1 LSASSAAGKL
11 REDLSEL
18 TPAQLELILAHWPLW
33 ARPDQLP
40 PAATGGGE
48 SWRVWLIL
56 GGRGAGKTRAGAEW
70 VRAKALG
77 RAATGDAPSARRIAL
92 VGETFADV
100 RRVMIEGQSGLMA
113 VHHASERPRFEP
125 SKGQMIWPSGAIAQV
140 FSAED
145 PDSLRGPQFDAAWCD
160 AFAGAC
166 LERAGHASTRSLMA
180 RSYLRWGE
188 ALDEGR
194 FGAVAVLS
202 RGSDPSA
209 GHVGFLLG
217 ETDAHVVLLGGNQ
230 GDAVSVA
237 AFPKAR
243 LLGLR
248 WPKEAAPQ
256 PTPAPLRDDR
266 LFDEAL
272 GHVLEMEGGFTDDPY
287 DPGGPT
293 NFGIT
298 LAVYAAWKGVALT
311 EATCADLKSELRR
324 IEQGTVRDIYFARYW
339 TLACCAEMAPA
350 LAFFHFDAAVNHGV
364 TGAMRLLQRAVGTD
378 ADGEIGPNTRAAIAA
393 LPLGDLLQRYA
404 EVRRARYRALRHFW
418 RFGRGWLARVD
429 KTLVRAQGVLGAN
442 ATQASERTKGERDMT
457 DTTPDTQPA
466 AKWWGQSI
474 TIWGAVITGLSTV
487 LPALGPAFGI
497 DITGDLV
504 REAGEGIVQTAQAV
518 GGLIGTLMTIYGRV
532 RATKPLAQRSMQVK
546 L

>member
-1 LSASSAAGKL
+1 MEQPAWLAAAWAELGQ
-11 REDLSEL
+11 RE
-18 TPAQLELILAHWPLW
+18 
-33 ARPDQLP
+33 
-40 PAATGGGE
+40 
-48 SWRVWLIL
+48 V
-56 GGRGAGKTRAGAEW
+56 
-70 VRAKALG
+70 
-77 RAATGDAPSARRIAL
+77 
-92 VGETFADV
+92 
-100 RRVMIEGQSGLMA
+100 
-113 VHHASERPRFEP
+113 
-125 SKGQMIWPSGAIAQV
+125 SGAADNARIRAFFRDVGQ
-140 FSAED
+140 AA
-145 PDSLRGPQFDAAWCD
+145 SLHDEVAWCA

-166 LERAGHASTRSLMA
+166 LERAGQASTRSLMA

-188 ALDEGR
+188 VLDDSR

-217 ETDAHVVLLGGNQ
+217 EAGAHVILLGGNQ

-256 PTPAPLRDDR
+256 PAPAPVQDDR
-266 LFDEAL
+266 LFDDAL
-272 GHVLEMEGGFTDDPY
+272 AHVLEMEGGFSEDPY

-311 EATCADLKSELRR
+311 EGTCAALKSELRR
-324 IEQGTVRDIYFARYW
+324 IPQETVRDIYFARYW
-339 TLACCAEMAPA
+339 TPACCAEMAPA

-393 LPLGDLLQRYA
+393 LPLGELLQRYA
-404 EVRRARYRALRHFW
+404 DVRRARYRALRHFW

-429 KTLVRAQGVLGAN
+429 KTLGRGEVLLN
-442 ATQASERTKGERDMT
+442 ASATRASEQTKGESDMT
-457 DTTPDTQPA
+457 DTTSETQPA

-497 DITGDLV
+497 DITADLV
-504 REAGEGIVQTAQAV
+504 REAGAGIVQTVQAV
-518 GGLIGTLMTIYGRV
+518 GGLLGTLMTIYGRV